1 MDDYEIKIKKTD
13 SISLSVKDFTEAKFK
28 EIKINYDQ
36 TNNRNISELLNYVSE
51 YQKLII
57 SNNRELI
64 LSCVN

>member
-13 SISLSVKDFTEAKFK
+13 SISLSVKDFTEAKFN